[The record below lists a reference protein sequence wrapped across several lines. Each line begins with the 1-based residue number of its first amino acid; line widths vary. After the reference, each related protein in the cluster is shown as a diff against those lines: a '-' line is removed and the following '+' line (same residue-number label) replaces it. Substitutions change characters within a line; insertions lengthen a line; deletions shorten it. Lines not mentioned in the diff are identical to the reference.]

1 MDNWAGGLEHLKP
14 LPPTADSLGDIALA
28 LWVVVAAG
36 LVLVL
41 GDNLL
46 GLSRLAS
53 LLVSS
58 KYPTA
63 AESYDAL
70 NKSIEAKTTPKY
82 IHHCLGLRGL
92 CGANSAS

>member
-1 MDNWAGGLEHLKP
+1 MDNWASGIEGLKP
-14 LPPTADSLGDIALA
+14 LPPTADSLGDVALA
-28 LWVVVAAG
+28 LWVAVAGG

-46 GLSRLAS
+46 GLSRLIS
-53 LLVSS
+53 MLVCS

-63 AESYDAL
+63 AESYEAL
-70 NKSIEAKTTPKY
+70 NASIEAKTTPKY

-92 CGANSAS
+92 CRAQE